1 MIESQAYD
9 YLPDMVGSQEK
20 LQSLFDLE
28 DNFTFE
34 SSEQAWAALLW
45 ALEVEDAQQFL
56 KHWKTSRQFV
66 KQVQD
71 LLTILSLREGG
82 ELSKRDCYQFNLDS
96 LLQAENLR
104 KAQGKEVNPQAITET
119 YESLTIH
126 DKKEMQINGGIL
138 IKEYGYQPGPEL
150 GDVLNEIEYAIVDGV
165 LKNDR
170 QAIHDYLR
178 GRK

>member
-9 YLPDMVGSQEK
+9 YLPDMAGSQEK

-28 DNFTFE
+28 KDFTFE

-45 ALEVEDAQQFL
+45 VLEVEDAQQFL
-56 KHWKTSRQFV
+56 KHWKTSRQFA

-71 LLTILSLREGG
+71 LLSILALEKKGNQVTVIVTV
-82 ELSKRDCYQFNLDS
+82 LNLDL

-104 KAQGKEVNPQAITET
+104 RAQGKEVNPQAITET

-126 DKKEMQINGGIL
+126 DKKEMQN
-138 IKEYGYQPGPEL
+138 
-150 GDVLNEIEYAIVDGV
+150 
-165 LKNDR
+165 
-170 QAIHDYLR
+170 
-178 GRK
+178 